1 MNEEQAQTIRSKQEL
16 ANQRRRN
23 KDKIAEYERKQRE
36 WLEKRLQGSCKEAR
50 VECPVCELTPS
61 LKATLSHLFIAVLA
75 YRDYELFMSR
85 VTPTSRSRANLHDT
99 APYRAALYAGHTAFD
114 TFFKAMSNARRFQD
128 EAHTANP
135 GRYVTL
141 HWLNEHPDFR
151 GDYMDAYMF
160 RNTPLNHD
168 GITQMLDNHVPDSQD
183 VKQHEMV
190 MREVIDNTEWFTEM
204 RREKVDALGK
214 MIVSAH
220 NYVRA
225 LVYSSPDLV
234 GRKHQVEVRG

>member
-1 MNEEQAQTIRSKQEL
+1 
-16 ANQRRRN
+16 
-23 KDKIAEYERKQRE
+23 
-36 WLEKRLQGSCKEAR
+36 
-50 VECPVCELTPS
+50 
-61 LKATLSHLFIAVLA
+61 
-75 YRDYELFMSR
+75 MSR

-141 HWLNEHPDFR
+141 HWLNEHPDFL

-168 GITQMLDNHVPDSQD
+168 GITQLLDFHVPDPQD
-183 VKQHEMV
+183 FKQQEVV
-190 MREVIDNTEWFTEM
+190 MREVIDNTDWLARM
-204 RREKVDALGK
+204 PRARVDMLGK
-214 MIVSAH
+214 MIVNAYE
-220 NYVRA
+220 YVYD
-225 LVYSSPDLV
+225 LVHSSPHLV
-234 GRKHQVEVRG
+234 GRKHQVEVRR